1 MLARLL
7 DLPLL
12 VITIGIAGAAMY
24 LPAIHALVLRDYPVG
39 RAFFYSGTLVLVLT
53 GLIGLALANRSA
65 RNVARSHFAALIGA
79 YLVLPPILSL
89 PFAEAVRD
97 ASRLDAWF
105 EMVSAFTTTGASL
118 YAPEALPAPVH
129 LWRALCGWF
138 GGLFVLIG
146 AATILAPMNL
156 GGFELLAEPA
166 QRQPGVD
173 QPDPAERLRGYALR
187 VAPAYGGITVAL
199 WIVLVIAGEAP
210 FVALCHA
217 MGAVSTSGISPVG
230 GVEGGAA
237 AGWSEGAIALVCAL
251 ALTRR
256 SLPGA
261 VRIDPDAPLWRDPEL
276 RLAAAIIGG
285 VSVLLFARHALGALW
300 GEGDAGGPAEALAA
314 LWGMIFTTVSFL
326 TTTGYV
332 SAGWTGASA
341 WSGVEAPV
349 MVLLGL
355 AIIGGGVA
363 TTAGGVRLLR
373 VHALGRMGARE
384 LDRLSHPSAVGR
396 GDEARQARRAPLA
409 FVVFMLFALAL
420 GTSCA
425 ALALTGLDFDR
436 SVVLAV
442 AALATAGQLADLAQ
456 PEAGGFAA
464 LGAAGKAVAAGT
476 MIAGRLETLAILA
489 VLMPG
494 GWSRWG
500 RR

>member
-1 MLARLL
+1 MLRRVL

-24 LPAIHALVLRDYPVG
+24 LPAIHALVLRDHAVG
-39 RAFFYSGTLVLVLT
+39 RAFLYSGTLVLVLT
-53 GLIGLALANRSA
+53 GLIGLALANRRP

-79 YLVLPPILSL
+79 YVVLPPILSL

-97 ASRLDAWF
+97 VSRLDAWF

-138 GGLFVLIG
+138 GGLFVLIA

-156 GGFELLAEPA
+156 GGFELLGEPSR
-166 QRQPGVD
+166 RQPGAD
-173 QPDPAERLRGYALR
+173 PPDPAERLRGYALR
-187 VAPAYGGITVAL
+187 VTPAYGGITVAL
-199 WIVLVIAGEAP
+199 WIVLVVAGEAP

-217 MGAVSTSGISPVG
+217 MGAISTSGISPVG
-230 GVEGGAA
+230 GVQGGSA
-237 AGWSEGAIALVCAL
+237 AGWAEGAIAIVCAL

-261 VRIDPDAPLWRDPEL
+261 VRIDPDEPLWRDPEL
-276 RLAAAIIGG
+276 RLAAAIIAG
-285 VSVLLFARHALGALW
+285 VSVILFARHALGAL
-300 GEGDAGGPAEALAA
+300 GGDGGGGPAEALAT

-332 SAGWTGASA
+332 SAGWTEAEA
-341 WSGVEAPV
+341 WSGVGAPV

-355 AIIGGGVA
+355 SIIGGGVA

-425 ALALTGLDFDR
+425 LLTLTGADFDR
-436 SVVLAV
+436 AVVLAV
-442 AALATAGQLADLAQ
+442 AALATAGQLADLAR

-464 LGAAGKAVAAGT
+464 LGAGGKAVAAAT
-476 MIAGRLETLAILA
+476 MIAGRLETLAILV
-489 VLMPG
+489 VLLPG
-494 GWSRWG
+494 GWQRWG
-500 RR
+500 RG